1 MRRIILIALGG
12 GLGSMA
18 RFSIVLWLKPFHF
31 WEPSSILLINFSGS
45 FLIAIVNF
53 LSEPIGPIA
62 RLRLSVRSREFLMV
76 GICGGFTT
84 FSTFCYLVYMAAAHW
99 NWADA
104 LLNIFVSH
112 ALCITAVGLG
122 LLFCRAIEQ
131 RFQPAVPSE
140 ETEGE
145 QILSEEESA

>member
-12 GLGSMA
+12 GLGSIA

-31 WEPSSILLINFSGS
+31 WEPISILLINFSGS
-45 FLIAIVNF
+45 FLIAVVNF
-53 LSEPIGPIA
+53 LSEPIGPVA
-62 RLRLSVRSREFLMV
+62 RLRLGILSREFLMV

-84 FSTFCYLVYMAAAHW
+84 FSTFCYMVYMATVHW
-99 NWADA
+99 TWADA
-104 LLNIFVSH
+104 LLNIFLSH

-122 LLFCRAIEQ
+122 FLFSRAIEQ
-131 RFQPAVPSE
+131 RFQPDAPTE
-140 ETEGE
+140 EAEGE